1 MLREQT
7 PLLVLAMF
15 FALAAGMMGCIALMK
30 RMLLAGDV
38 ISHLALPG
46 LGLAFLLGVNPVMGG
61 GATLF
66 LGTFLV
72 WQLQKKTGLATE
84 AVIGVV
90 FVAALAIGAAVTPSE
105 DLVESLFGELPRIS
119 LFGFL
124 LGMAAVLFVIF
135 SVFFLKDQLSL
146 TIFSPDLAAATG
158 VNVSRLDLYFLL
170 LFSLTVLVGLR
181 FMGALLASALIIVPA
196 ATVRQLTNKLSHFVL
211 LAAAAS
217 VLSVTAGFLLNAFVF
232 KFSTAGPTIAILSSM
247 LFGLSL
253 LRKAR

>member
-1 MLREQT
+1 MVREQT

-15 FALAAGMMGCIALMK
+15 FALAAGLVGCIALMK

-46 LGLAFLLGVNPVMGG
+46 LGLAFLFKVNPVMGG

-84 AVIGVV
+84 AAIGVV
-90 FVAALAIGAAVTPSE
+90 FAAALAIGAVVTPSE

-119 LFGFL
+119 LVGFL

-135 SVFFLKDQLSL
+135 SVFLLKDQLSL

-196 ATVRQLTNKLSHFVL
+196 ATARQLTSKLSSFIL

-217 VLSVTAGFLLNAFVF
+217 LLAVTAGFLLNVFVF
-232 KFSTAGPTIAILSSM
+232 KFSTAGPTIAILAAM

-253 LRKAR
+253 LRKTR